1 MMNQIRFDTLR
12 YFAKVYFNCSMNW
25 SDLEN
30 LIDDFMMRENKQIID
45 DFKNEIDI
53 LYMYAM
59 ENTMSAKDIAGIL
72 TCRATKNQEA
82 ESIIKLFYDKRIP
95 KIRYRNICY
104 FYNCRLGC
112 HIGLFDLEKRIEAFL
127 MWENIM
133 TLEKEVD
140 IIYKL
145 NDSNLM
151 KEVERLED
159 CIETFLMEE
168 NKERVEAFRKE
179 VETVYTLISNK
190 NLMKKISYRFG
201 GDIRI
206 PIKKD
211 VSVIKLLYDKCIK
224 EEK

>member
-1 MMNQIRFDTLR
+1 
-12 YFAKVYFNCSMNW
+12 
-25 SDLEN
+25 
-30 LIDDFMMRENKQIID
+30 
-45 DFKNEIDI
+45 
-53 LYMYAM
+53 
-59 ENTMSAKDIAGIL
+59 
-72 TCRATKNQEA
+72 
-82 ESIIKLFYDKRIP
+82 
-95 KIRYRNICY
+95 
-104 FYNCRLGC
+104 
-112 HIGLFDLEKRIEAFL
+112 
-127 MWENIM
+127 M

-151 KEVERLED
+151 KEVDRLED